1 MPSHELQDPIAAPQT
16 ANPNNRVTGRVAATD
31 LQRLLV
37 LDKAQLQ
44 GLLFNL
50 HRQGRIL
57 LKLHG
62 QQRQAIAC
70 TKCHCAELLTEDTA

>member
-1 MPSHELQDPIAAPQT
+1 MIYQDPIVAPKLQ
-16 ANPNNRVTGRVAATD
+16 NQQENHYWPRRMAATD

-37 LDKAQLQ
+37 LDKAELE
-44 GLLFNL
+44 GLLLNL

-57 LKLHG
+57 LERRG
-62 QQRQAIAC
+62 QQHQAIAC